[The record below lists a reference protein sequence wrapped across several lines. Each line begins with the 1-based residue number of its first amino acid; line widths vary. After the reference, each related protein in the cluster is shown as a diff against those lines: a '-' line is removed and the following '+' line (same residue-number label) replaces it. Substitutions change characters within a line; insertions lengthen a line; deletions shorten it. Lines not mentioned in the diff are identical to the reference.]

1 MDNAPERPDQPGIQP
16 RGILQILQTGFELY
30 QAHWKELMAIAAAVI
45 VPLTFLQYLLS
56 HAFAAKTEF
65 VLRNGHLVGIH
76 TAGFW
81 RRAIGAVLFGLLA
94 LLVNQ
99 VLTGAI
105 TRAVAS
111 DSAGSSITFED
122 SYRFGLSRL
131 GPILVVGLLVGIA
144 VIVSVIPGILIA
156 LGVPVLGILVAI
168 VAGFWVGLRLAF
180 SMPVLVIENK
190 RGSAALRRSWELVRG
205 LWWQVFGVLIIAGLL
220 SGIVSGI
227 LAAPFGSNWFLRSIG
242 AMIGSIVTVPF
253 TTSVLVITYLD
264 VRARKEHL
272 DLGTLRGELDA
283 GGI

>member
-1 MDNAPERPDQPGIQP
+1 M
-16 RGILQILQTGFELY
+16 
-30 QAHWKELMAIAAAVI
+30 
-45 VPLTFLQYLLS
+45 S
-56 HAFAAKTEF
+56 HSPFF
-65 VLRNGHLVGIH
+65 VLSG
-76 TAGFW
+76 
-81 RRAIGAVLFGLLA
+81 
-94 LLVNQ
+94 
-99 VLTGAI
+99 TG
-105 TRAVAS
+105 
-111 DSAGSSITFED
+111 AGSSITFED

-131 GPILVVGLLVGIA
+131 GPILLVGILVGVA
-144 VIVSVIPGILIA
+144 VIISVIPGILIA
-156 LGVPVLGILVAI
+156 LGVPVLGILIAT

-190 RGSAALRRSWELVRG
+190 RGSAALLRSWELVRG